1 MEYKE
6 IKNLSLEQLN
16 KKALELKKN
25 LFEMRMKNTMG
36 QMSNPL
42 EIRDTKK
49 IVARVLTA
57 ITSLKGTTAVKTVMA
72 AKVPKAPKAPNVK
85 ATKKPATKT
94 KKTVKKK

>member
-6 IKNLSLEQLN
+6 IKDLSLEQLN

-25 LFEMRMKNTMG
+25 LFEMRMKNTVG
-36 QMSNPL
+36 QLNNPI

-49 IVARVLTA
+49 VIARVLTA
-57 ITSLKGTTAVKTVMA
+57 ISSLKGTTVVKTI
-72 AKVPKAPKAPNVK
+72 KAPKAK
-85 ATKKPATKT
+85 ASKKPATKT

>member
-42 EIRDTKK
+42 EIRDARKV
-49 IVARVLTA
+49 VARVLTA

-72 AKVPKAPKAPNVK
+72 PKAPKTK
-85 ATKKPATKT
+85 MTTKKPTTKT